1 MADYRAGRKLV
12 SVTFTEA
19 DYARFK
25 TLCDQ
30 MDQPMSTTARKIIND
45 EVERL
50 VTNAKG

>member
-50 VTNAKG
+50 VSNAQG